1 MRSCCSL
8 VGRLSNKAVAW
19 AFPITQE
26 SLFLAEDVAVCAEIQ
41 RRNATSYGLATKLF
55 PRREREATQVLY
67 AFVRIADDLVDQP
80 ADGNPEAVRKTLDAW
95 SSAWEAAY
103 AGTPS
108 RHPVLRSAARLF
120 RHYEIPKEYADAF
133 LASMRRDIDCHG
145 YQTYASLMRDYVYGS
160 AAVVGLCMCRICGV
174 SDAASLQQAQCLGEA
189 MQLTNF
195 LRDIR
200 EDACDRQRLYLAE
213 EDLRH
218 FGVTTDDIRAQRVTP
233 AFVAL
238 LQEYIRRARSLYK
251 QSEPGIAQL
260 PAYARPGVQ
269 LSKVLYERILSSIE
283 RLQYD
288 VFRNRARTNDLKK
301 LLLAGRVLL
310 TGS

>member
-1 MRSCCSL
+1 MS
-8 VGRLSNKAVAW
+8 W
-19 AFPITQE
+19 AFPVTQE
-26 SLFLAEDVAVCAEIQ
+26 SLFLADDVALCAEIQ

-67 AFVRIADDLVDQP
+67 AFVRTADDLVDEP
-80 ADGNPEAVRKTLDAW
+80 ADANPEVIRKTLDRW
-95 SSAWEAAY
+95 SNAWEAAY
-103 AGTPS
+103 AGIPS
-108 RHPVLRSAARLF
+108 HHPVLRATATLF

-133 LASMRRDIDCHG
+133 LESMRRDIDCHR
-145 YQTYASLMRDYVYGS
+145 YATYTSLMHDYVYGS

-174 SDAASLQQAQCLGEA
+174 TDAASLQQAQCLGEA

-200 EDACDRQRLYLAE
+200 EDTCDRQRLYLAE
-213 EDLRH
+213 EDLQH
-218 FGVTTDDIRAQRVTP
+218 FGVSIDDIRAQRVTP

-238 LQEYIRRARSLYK
+238 MQEYIRRARSLYK
-251 QSEPGIAQL
+251 KSEPGIARL

-269 LSKVLYERILSSIE
+269 LSKILYERILSSIE

-288 VFRNRARTNDLKK
+288 VFRNRARTNDMKK
-301 LLLAGRVLL
+301 VLLAGRVLL
-310 TGS
+310 TGA